1 MPSPRLR
8 LIASDFFVSFLWVWS
23 GSLLRSLAFRILG
36 VRNSPGILILK
47 ASIAVPYLVFFA
59 WLGRATK
66 GGSYNPLVVLCYAI
80 SGDLVVFLFSILAR
94 IPAQVVGS
102 VIGVLLT
109 NSTFPGEFHGPHLNV
124 DINRGTFTE
133 GLLTF
138 MIVII
143 VLSLKKKDPGNSAI
157 RTWISSAS
165 KVILHLLGS
174 DITGGI
180 MNPATAFGW
189 AYVQG
194 THVSKEHICV
204 YWLAP
209 IEATVLGVWACSLV
223 LKPISLTVH
232 QRFWSEFKMD

>member
-1 MPSPRLR
+1 MSRLR
-8 LIASDFFVSFLWVWS
+8 LLASDFFVSFLWVWS
-23 GSLLRSLAFRILG
+23 GSLLRCLALRFLG
-36 VRNSPGILILK
+36 FRNSPGVLIIK
-47 ASIAVPYLVFFA
+47 GSIAVPYIVFFA
-59 WLGRATK
+59 WLGRATN

-80 SGDLVVFLFSILAR
+80 SGNFAFFLFSILAR

-102 VIGVLLT
+102 VVGVWLT
-109 NSTFPGEFHGPHLNV
+109 NIIFPGEFHGPSLNV
-124 DINRGTFTE
+124 DIHKGTFTE

-143 VLSLKKKDPGNSAI
+143 VLSLKKKKFGSSAI
-157 RTWISSAS
+157 NTWLSSAS

-189 AYVQG
+189 AYAQG
-194 THVSKEHICV
+194 THGSKEHICV

-209 IEATVLGVWACSLV
+209 IEATILGVWTCSLI
-223 LKPISLTVH
+223 LNPIRFMVH
-232 QRFWSEFKMD
+232 HRKFCSEFKLD